1 MNNVKNHAS
10 LTSKKDSKR
19 HFILNCFK
27 FSLFLF
33 VLLFSMNGFAQENG
47 VRYVLTKTVKDN
59 GEVEKVNGTMARY
72 FKFSGNQ
79 ISYTVGYN
87 LTFTYQFHH
96 NEGNYKVYYHVG
108 TEYTTMQPV
117 LLETNPLLISA
128 DGNTINTRDD
138 AQKLTFVYKKQ
149 TQRKIGGMYE

>member
-19 HFILNCFK
+19 RFILNSFK

-59 GEVEKVNGTMARY
+59 GEVEKTNGTMAIY
-72 FKFSGNQ
+72 FKFSGNR
-79 ISYTVGYN
+79 ISYTWGYN
-87 LTFTYQFHH
+87 NTTTYQFHH
-96 NEGNYKVYYHVG
+96 NEGNYKVYYLVG
-108 TEYTTMQPV
+108 TEYTTMQSV
-117 LLETNPLLISA
+117 LVETNPLLISA
-128 DGNTINTRDD
+128 DKNTINMRDD
-138 AQKLTFVYKKQ
+138 AMKLTMVYKKQ
-149 TQRKIGGMYE
+149 TQREIGGMYE